1 MTVGAPAN
9 LTPRLAFACAL
20 VYCAGADRE
29 LTASEKS
36 YLAIALSGPQPGLD
50 LAGRAESAIA
60 TLSAALEY
68 CREHDVSEFLG
79 AATPLLNKDQRITI
93 LLNLVDL
100 AFADGYADMNETA
113 FVHLCQKA
121 FAIPNAEF
129 DGMIEPIL
137 LKNDRRQFGV

>member
-1 MTVGAPAN
+1 M
-9 LTPRLAFACAL
+9 
-20 VYCAGADRE
+20 
-29 LTASEKS
+29 
-36 YLAIALSGPQPGLD
+36 SGPQPGLD